1 MEETPCE
8 ETVVSITLNWYFDC
22 TLNFL
27 FVDDIKVHQFQLLK
41 LQLRQLN
48 LTEIKYFLPF
58 NQLSMT
64 YLTSF

>member
-27 FVDDIKVHQFQLLK
+27 FVDDIKVHQFQLPK
-41 LQLRQLN
+41 VTAQTTKPHRD
-48 LTEIKYFLPF
+48 
-58 NQLSMT
+58 
-64 YLTSF
+64 